1 MERALSGRSSCFPVM
16 VTGNRGFFHKEAS
29 MRANAESNRK
39 ERRSVRE
46 YGIPPNMPEILAG
59 TAQELRDNGC
69 GETLIRAALL
79 SLCGIEI
86 RGLSLSALHI
96 W

>member
-1 MERALSGRSSCFPVM
+1 
-16 VTGNRGFFHKEAS
+16 

-46 YGIPPNMPEILAG
+46 YGIPPKKAEILAG